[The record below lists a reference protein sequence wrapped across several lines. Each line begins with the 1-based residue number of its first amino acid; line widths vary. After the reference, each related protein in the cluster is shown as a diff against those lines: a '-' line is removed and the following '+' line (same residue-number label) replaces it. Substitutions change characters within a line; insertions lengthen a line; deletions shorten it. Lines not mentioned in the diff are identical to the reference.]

1 LLFRELLA
9 KILQKISGLKLCP
22 NRMYAQIASWLLFK
36 RYTNYIVQN
45 PGMENIMVILHTQ
58 LDQHIRTTLEHTK
71 YKLFSFYNILYNVL
85 LTQFVWMALVQL
97 HHCTFSLVI

>member
-1 LLFRELLA
+1 
-9 KILQKISGLKLCP
+9 
-22 NRMYAQIASWLLFK
+22 MYAQIASWLLFK

-85 LTQFVWMALVQL
+85 SDSVCLDGTSTVTSLYIFVGYLM
-97 HHCTFSLVI
+97 